1 VARAPLAVFAL
12 LLAAGAGS
20 AQEGALVS
28 TPQQTPGL
36 VPSEVEDATGDEQAS
51 VGPAPGTPTL
61 DLNGAVRLALE
72 QNFSLLD
79 SSAAVTASRSSA
91 AVTASRWQRSAAS
104 GEFLPQVVPLF
115 SRGDGRTLFGLD
127 VSQRL
132 PWTGG
137 TLVATGRYVSQ
148 PDPAQGV
155 EPLFP
160 RSTDLRLLLSQPLLR
175 GAGPNATYFDLT
187 NAKRA
192 VVTQERTFE
201 LSRQRLAVLVASAF
215 YTVIAQRQ
223 LFEVAD
229 QSLQR
234 TESLLDASDARL
246 KVGMA
251 SKLDVFRAELQA
263 AQAREGMIRT
273 TAALETALERFRGI
287 LALPP
292 DNPVEPE
299 GVVLAPPEEEE
310 EEEPVEMLVRQA
322 LENRLELKEA
332 RDRVSDAR
340 RASSLARQDLLPQV
354 DLNLGVTQLGF
365 GRTFGGAFGM
375 RDRQIEFF
383 ISASYPFRQT
393 TQKANRAVTEISVQ
407 VSERSV
413 TQLVLEIER
422 EVHLAARDLD
432 RIRQSVVVQLQSVGV
447 AGQQRRLAVLRYQRG
462 LASNF
467 DVVDAESNY
476 VVARSALVSLLTSYA
491 VARLELR
498 RATGTLSVD
507 TEFAP

>member
-1 VARAPLAVFAL
+1 MARAPLAVLGL
-12 LLAAGAGS
+12 LLAAGGVS
-20 AQEGALVS
+20 AQEPARIS
-28 TPQQTPGL
+28 TPQETSLPAPSEREEGKGANEQAAVGPTPG
-36 VPSEVEDATGDEQAS
+36 A
-51 VGPAPGTPTL
+51 PTL
-61 DLNGAVRLALE
+61 DLDGAVRLALE

-79 SSAAVTASRSSA
+79 SAA
-91 AVTASRWQRSAAS
+91 AVTASRWQESAAS
-104 GEFLPQVVPLF
+104 GAFLPQVVPLF
-115 SRGDGRTLFGLD
+115 SRGAGRTLFGLD
-127 VSQRL
+127 ISQKL

-137 TLVATGRYVSQ
+137 TLIATGRYISA
-148 PDPAQGV
+148 PDPAEGV

-175 GAGPNATYFDLT
+175 GVGPNATYFDLT
-187 NAKRA
+187 NARRA
-192 VVTQERTFE
+192 VVTQERALE
-201 LSRQRLAVLVASAF
+201 LARQRLAVQVAAAF
-215 YTVIAQRQ
+215 YAVIAQRQ

-234 TESLLDASDARL
+234 TEGLLDASDARL
-246 KVGMA
+246 KAGIA

-263 AQAREGMIRT
+263 AQAREGMIRSE
-273 TAALETALERFRGI
+273 AALETAVEQFRGI

-299 GVVLAPPEEEE
+299 AVALTPPGEKK
-310 EEEPVEMLVRQA
+310 EEPVEMLVQRA
-322 LENRLELKEA
+322 LDHRLELKEA

-340 RASSLARQDLLPQV
+340 RAAALARQNLLPQV

-365 GRTFGGAFGM
+365 GSTLGGAFGVA
-375 RDRQIEFF
+375 DRQLEFF

-393 TQKANRAVTEISVQ
+393 TEKANRAVREIAVQ
-407 VSERSV
+407 TRERAV
-413 TQLVLEIER
+413 AQLALEIER
-422 EVHLAARDLD
+422 GVHLAARDLD
-432 RIRQSVVVQLQSVGV
+432 RIRKSVEVQLQAVDV

-491 VARLELR
+491 VAQLELR
-498 RATGTLSVD
+498 RVTGTLSVD
-507 TEFAP
+507 TEFGP